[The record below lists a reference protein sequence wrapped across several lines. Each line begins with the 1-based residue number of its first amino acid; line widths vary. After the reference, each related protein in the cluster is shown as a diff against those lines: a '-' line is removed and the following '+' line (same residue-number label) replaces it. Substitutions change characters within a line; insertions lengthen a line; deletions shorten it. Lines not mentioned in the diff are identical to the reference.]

1 MKKAL
6 SLALTLLMVIT
17 MCLPV
22 FAGPGRFITSPSGVD
37 APELIESE
45 NSNDACNAKVVIT
58 AFADRHTLDDATR
71 QKMEKAYNDIVNATD
86 LANLNADLAALAKTM
101 KIDSGKLAVSDLFD
115 ISYVDCADHDGHGY
129 FTITLKPETVKN
141 FVGLMHLNGDNWE
154 LVKDV
159 KVEGNNIT
167 FTVEELSPFA
177 IVVDTSA
184 GSPITG
190 DFSNVGFYV
199 VLMAVSAIALILI
212 VFKLKKREAN

>member
-154 LVKDV
+154 LVKDA

-212 VFKLKKREAN
+212 VFKLKKRETN

>member
-37 APELIESE
+37 APELIEFE

-129 FTITLKPETVKN
+129 FTVTLKPETVKN

-154 LVKDV
+154 LVKDA

-212 VFKLKKREAN
+212 VFKLKKRETN